1 MPGVRLVLAGAG
13 AGVSPGPV
21 VVEASGVSAAIVV
34 DVVSGAPPRLPG
46 VVPEARLGPATFEPL
61 LLWELLCCVPPTA
74 PPTAPP
80 MIRMM
85 MMTIVVIPHLVRYH
99 GAFFVMRLPFSS
111 CPSLRAMA
119 TAPGL

>member
-1 MPGVRLVLAGAG
+1 MSVLDAAEVMDRLLVELAGWPLT
-13 AGVSPGPV
+13 VRPV
-21 VVEASGVSAAIVV
+21 VVLF
-34 DVVSGAPPRLPG
+34 PPG
-46 VVPEARLGPATFEPL
+46 VMLPL
-61 LLWELLCCVPPTA
+61 LPLWELLCCVPPTA

-85 MMTIVVIPHLVRYH
+85 MMTIVVMPHLVRYH
-99 GAFFVMRLPFSS
+99 GAFFAMRLPFSS